1 MIRKIAR
8 KLDFDKPKKCKRYR
22 DSNLGR
28 LHIFCQFLNETILY
42 KHTQTIYG
50 KKCMNTK
57 YIFVTGG
64 VVSGIGKGITAATIG
79 LILKSNGYSVDVIK
93 FDPYLNI
100 DPGTMSPFEHGE
112 VYVLNDGSETDL
124 DLGHYERFLETDLT
138 GISSVT
144 AGKIY
149 HNILEKERVG
159 EYLGKNVQLI
169 PNVTNYIKECF
180 ESESKSDIRIIEIG
194 GSTGDMEGEIFLE
207 SFRQFKLKNKESVF
221 HVHLGY
227 IPFLACSG
235 EYKSKPM
242 QSSLRELLQSG
253 LQPDM
258 VVLRSEATDTRPL
271 PQSIIEKIALFSN
284 LESKSVI
291 SFPDMNSIYEV
302 PAYALEKT
310 SILSPLSDFLQNQLT
325 PKLPEFYEKYP
336 QVLAT
341 GNSIKIGLITK
352 YTNLADAYL
361 SVYESC
367 KIAGIGAGVNVKV
380 EMIDSDSDDIEK
392 KIDLMDAIIVP
403 GGFGKRG
410 MEGKIR
416 AITHVRT
423 TKKPFLGICLG
434 LQMAVVEFARNK
446 AGLSVYSRE
455 MFEENEKLEGRECII
470 DFMEGQENIK
480 KKGGSMR
487 LGDYECRIKSGSLA
501 HNLYKSTKV
510 LERHRHR
517 LEVQNQY
524 ISELEKHGMNVSGS
538 FELPGENSDFLVE
551 IVELDQNLHPFFIAI
566 QSHPEFLSRPSR
578 PHPLFFGL
586 IQAVLAKKNPPS
598 K

>member
-1 MIRKIAR
+1 MKQ
-8 KLDFDKPKKCKRYR
+8 K
-22 DSNLGR
+22 
-28 LHIFCQFLNETILY
+28 
-42 KHTQTIYG
+42 
-50 KKCMNTK
+50 K

-79 LILKSNGYSVDVIK
+79 LILKSSGYSVDVIK

-112 VYVLNDGSETDL
+112 VYVLDDGSETDL
-124 DLGHYERFLETDLT
+124 DLGHYERFLETNLT

-149 HNILEKERVG
+149 SAILEKERVG

-169 PNVTNYIKECF
+169 PHVANHIKECF
-180 ESESKSDIRIIEIG
+180 QAPSDTDIRIIEIG

-207 SFRQFKLKNKESVF
+207 SFRQFKLKHKENVF

-242 QSSLRELLQSG
+242 QSSLRDLLKSG

-258 VVLRSEATDTRPL
+258 VVLRSEATPSRPL
-271 PQSIIEKIALFSN
+271 PQSIIDKIALFSN
-284 LESKSVI
+284 LEPHAVI
-291 SFPDMNSIYEV
+291 SLPDSSSIYEV
-302 PAYALEKT
+302 PKYALEET
-310 SILSPLSDFLQNQLT
+310 TILEPLRKLIDIKLAPTLPGFYSNYSTVKAQN
-325 PKLPEFYEKYP
+325 KEI
-336 QVLAT
+336 V
-341 GNSIKIGLITK
+341 IGLITK

-367 KIAGIGAGVNVKV
+367 KIAGIHCGVNVKV
-380 EMIDSDSDDIEK
+380 IMIDSESKTLMKDI
-392 KIDLMDAIIVP
+392 DGVDGVIVP

-416 AITHVRT
+416 AIEHVRT

-434 LQMAVVEFARNK
+434 LQMAVVEFARNVC
-446 AGLSVYSRE
+446 GLDVYSSE
-455 MFEENEKLEGRECII
+455 MFENDTDRAGRECII
-470 DFMEGQENIK
+470 DFMPGQEHIK
-480 KKGGSMR
+480 KKGGTMR
-487 LGDYECRIKSGSLA
+487 LGSYECTLTDSSLA
-501 HNLYKSTKV
+501 YALYETKKTQ
-510 LERHRHR
+510 ERHRHR

-524 ISELEKHGMNVSGS
+524 VSGLEANGMLIS
-538 FELPGENSDFLVE
+538 GKYFVAKKGEKTNDKSPYLVE
-551 IVELDQNLHPFFIAI
+551 IVELKQEIHPYFIAI
-566 QSHPEFLSRPSR
+566 QSHPELLGRPSK
-578 PHPLFFGL
+578 PHPLFRGL
-586 IQAVLAKKNPPS
+586 IQAAVKK
-598 K
+598 